1 LDGVDGVDGATGPTG
16 PTGADG
22 VDGVDGA
29 DGADGADGVDGATG
43 PTGPTGADGLD
54 GVDGVDGVD
63 GATGPTGAT
72 TLDSYVQ
79 TGNTANGILATS
91 TASCLG
97 NDVAIGGGYSTNSV
111 TVNVTQNAP
120 VFVGTGPATGWTTT
134 ATLALGTDTLTTYVI
149 CHDVE

>member
-1 LDGVDGVDGATGPTG
+1 DGVDGV
-16 PTGADG
+16 
-22 VDGVDGA
+22 

-43 PTGPTGADGLD
+43 PTGPTGADGLDGADGVDGVDGATGPTGPTGAD

-97 NDVAIGGGYSTNSV
+97 NDVAVGGGYSTNSV